1 MSGADLPS
9 LAEVP
14 DYCVVS
20 RRNNSLGTRQRWTL
34 FVMLAGVSFGL
45 ALAFAAAG
53 AWLVLPYSA
62 LEIALLAA
70 AFVFIERRAGDWERL
85 TVTGDRV
92 LVERSINGRRMR
104 HEWNRPW
111 LVVTVDGDG
120 VVRIGSEAVE
130 FGGAL
135 PAQERIA
142 VARALRRLASTHQ
155 RGPDGQTIRT

>member
-34 FVMLAGVSFGL
+34 FATLAAVSFGF

-62 LEIALLAA
+62 LEIALLAG
-70 AFVFIERRAGDWERL
+70 AFAYIERRAGDWERL
-85 TVTGDRV
+85 TVKDDRV
-92 LVERSINGRRMR
+92 VVERSINGRCTR
-104 HEWNRPW
+104 HEWNRLW
-111 LVVTVDGDG
+111 LVVRIDEHD

-130 FGGAL
+130 FGVAL
-135 PAQERIA
+135 PAAERIA
-142 VARALRRLASTHQ
+142 VARTLRRLASTPPAA
-155 RGPDGQTIRT
+155 RG

>member
-9 LAEVP
+9 LAEDP
-14 DYCVVS
+14 DYCIVS
-20 RRNNSLGTRQRWTL
+20 RRNNSLDTRQRWTL
-34 FVMLAGVSFGL
+34 FATLAAVSFGL

-62 LEIALLAA
+62 LEMALLAA
-70 AFVFIERRAGDWERL
+70 AFAYIERRAGDWERL

-92 LVERSINGRRMR
+92 VVERSINGRRTR

-111 LVVTVDGDG
+111 LVVSLDDDG

-135 PAQERIA
+135 PAAERMT
-142 VARALRRLASTHQ
+142 VARTLRRLASMPNGGGGH
-155 RGPDGQTIRT
+155 TIRT